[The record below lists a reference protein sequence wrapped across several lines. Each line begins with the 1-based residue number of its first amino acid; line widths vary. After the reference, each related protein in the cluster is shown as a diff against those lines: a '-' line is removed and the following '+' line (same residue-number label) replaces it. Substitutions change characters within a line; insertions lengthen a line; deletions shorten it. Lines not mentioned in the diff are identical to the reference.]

1 MLVLAL
7 GELGMRSFWPA
18 LLLLLAACQVSPALP
33 PNTGYWS
40 DARFWAGLGLSK
52 PQEGQDVT
60 IPAGVRVIL
69 DESPPPL
76 GGVTVLG
83 ELEFARKDLSLT
95 VRYLMVHGPGALRI
109 GSEEA
114 PFTHRAVITLSGPPS
129 DEDVMLGMGTKFL
142 GAMMGGRL
150 EIIGENRVAWTKLAQ
165 TAPAGTTQIRL
176 VEPVDWRVGE
186 EVVIASTALDPHQAE
201 VRTIRAVQ
209 GTLVTLDRPLAYGHF
224 GELQTF
230 AGRVLDE
237 RAEVGLL
244 SRNIVIQGDDNQ
256 AEGFGGH
263 VMVMGA
269 SPSRRETNPALRSH
283 ARVRGVEFR
292 RLGQFNRLARYPFHW
307 HYNGDSSGDYL
318 ENSSFHSN
326 FQRGVVVHST
336 DNVLVRNNVL
346 YGTLGHSVMTE
357 DGSEQGNR
365 FERNLVVLTRAFPYL
380 PSNPIQEAQNDH
392 KAASFWIKGPSN
404 AFVGNAAA
412 GGEFTAFWFDNVG
425 AVDASRF
432 EFRDNVIHSYLLGKA
447 IGAPGNTGDL
457 GALWITGDRAAP
469 RVHGPFLLQGLTIYK
484 TRSALWANPVGDPA
498 GEVQMEVR
506 DAVLAD
512 NGVAIGSH
520 GIRDSLIVG
529 KSANL
534 DAEGEIG
541 RLGVQE
547 YGGTTTLENVTFVNF
562 GPGTSAIATR
572 NCFREGPNMVV
583 EGLRWVDAQFS
594 LCNGSSDLSIL
605 DRDGSLSGTGRMGVV
620 VPAAPGS
627 QAMYTQACALIAGVN
642 ARVCPVWEYFNL
654 LLETDR
660 FFRSYAPDAPSL
672 LRDDGVVQSGSDIS
686 NPPFY
691 WTLIEGQR
699 YTLQTDLTR
708 WQYVRLRLYPKY
720 KNYDGVPR
728 AAVVVLPSSTPAFT
742 VYRCALELQRP
753 GTQCA
758 EKTELAPL
766 GGLAELESAS
776 QPAYHYDAAAGRIY
790 LKLFTHTSL
799 LVQR

>member
-1 MLVLAL
+1 M
-7 GELGMRSFWPA
+7 
-18 LLLLLAACQVSPALP
+18 LLAACQVTPGLP

-76 GGVTVLG
+76 GGITVLG
-83 ELEFARKDLSLT
+83 ELEFARKNLNLT
-95 VRYLMVHGPGALRI
+95 VRYLMVHGPGVLRI

-114 PFTHRAVITLSGPPS
+114 PFSHRAVITLSGPPS

-150 EIIGENRVAWTKLAQ
+150 EIIGENRVAWTKLAE
-165 TAPAGTTQIRL
+165 TAPAGSTQIRL

-186 EVVIASTALDPHQAE
+186 EIVIASTALDPYQAE

-209 GTLVTLDRPLAYGHF
+209 GTQITLDRPLTYGHF

-244 SRNIVIQGDDNQ
+244 SRNIVIQGDENPPG
-256 AEGFGGH
+256 GFGGH

-269 SPSRRETNPALRSH
+269 SPSRRETNPALRSR

-292 RLGQFNRLARYPFHW
+292 RLGQFGRLARYPFHW

-326 FQRGVVVHST
+326 FQRGIVVHST

-346 YGTLGHSVMTE
+346 YNTLGHSIMTE

-380 PSNPIQEAQNDH
+380 SSHLQEQNDH

-425 AVDASRF
+425 EVDAGRF

-447 IGAPGNTGDL
+447 IGAPGNVGDL

-469 RVHGPFLLQGLTIYK
+469 RVHGPFLFERLTIYK

-498 GEVQMEVR
+498 GEVRMEVR
-506 DAVLAD
+506 NSVLAD

-547 YGGTTTLENVTFVNF
+547 YGGTTTLKNVTFVNF

-583 EGLRWVDAQFS
+583 ENLRWVEAQFS
-594 LCNGSSDLSIL
+594 LCSGSSDLAIF
-605 DRDGSLSGTGRMGVV
+605 DQDGSLSGSGRASVV

-627 QAMYTQACALIAGVN
+627 RAMYTQECELNAAAN
-642 ARVCPVWEYFNL
+642 ARICPMQEYFNL

-660 FFRSYAPDAPSL
+660 FFRSYVPDAPSL
-672 LRDDGVVQSGSDIS
+672 LRDDGVVQSSSDVV

-691 WTLIEGQR
+691 WTLIEGRR
-699 YTLQTDLTR
+699 YTLQTDLVA

-720 KNYDGVPR
+720 RNYDGPPR
-728 AAVVVLPSSTPAFT
+728 AAVVVLPSSTPAFS
-742 VYRCALELQRP
+742 VYRCALELQQP
-753 GTQCA
+753 GAQCA
-758 EKTELAPL
+758 GKTRLDPL
-766 GGLAELESAS
+766 ESLAELEGAR
-776 QPAYHYDAAAGRIY
+776 QVAYHYDASAGRIY